1 MLKSRTKSPGVVLVA
16 AVCLALSGMASAQIL
31 EDVSVVSSPTAS
43 VLPHGGYLLQG
54 SLGSGSSVILG
65 LKVGF
70 FDRFLLGASYGFQDF
85 IGRGGMEANDKP
97 GFEARLRVVE
107 ESEPGPALAVGVNT
121 QGEGVY
127 VEGAERYE
135 RKSMGAY
142 AVLSKNYRLIGDF
155 SIHAGVN
162 YSFENRDE
170 GGVDAFGGFVL
181 EVIKGFSILL
191 DYDPALDDN
200 DGGVATHLTH
210 GRGYLDGGLRF
221 DYRDNLRFKILFRD
235 LLDNFY
241 PEAGVERSIEIFY
254 LNSF

>member
-1 MLKSRTKSPGVVLVA
+1 MSKSRTRSFVVALVA
-16 AVCLALSGMASAQIL
+16 AACLALADAACAQIL

-65 LKVGF
+65 VKIGF

-97 GFEARLRVVE
+97 GFEARVRVVE
-107 ESEPGPALAVGVNT
+107 ESEPGPALAIGVNT
-121 QGEGVY
+121 QGEGIY
-127 VEGAERYE
+127 REDAERYE
-135 RKSMGAY
+135 RKSKGAY

-155 SIHAGVN
+155 SVHAGFN
-162 YSFENRDE
+162 YSFENKDE
-170 GGVDAFGGFVL
+170 GGMNAFGGFVL
-181 EVIKGFSILL
+181 EVIRGFHVLL

-200 DGGVATHLTH
+200 DGDVSTHLTN
-210 GRGYLDGGLRF
+210 GRGYLDAGLRF
-221 DYRDNLRFKILFRD
+221 DYRDNLRFKILFKD